1 MGAVLTILA
10 AIRALVI
17 KDLLAL
23 VKDPA
28 NRIVLFAPVLIQTML
43 FGYGATFD
51 LTHVPYALLDQS
63 HGAHA
68 VELVRRIEATGVF
81 RRAVTLSS
89 AQQIAA
95 HIDDGSAAVAIA
107 IPPDFEARV
116 ESGTAAPVQIVLDG
130 RNSATASL
138 ASGELGAIIAGY
150 NAALGAAPAVATEV
164 RYWHNPNVQ
173 SRWSL
178 LTALIASLSLLQ
190 TLLVASL
197 SVAREREQGT
207 FDQLLVTPMT
217 PWQIMVGKAI
227 PAILIG
233 VIQSS
238 LVMLVIRVWF
248 QIPLQGSPLV
258 LYGALLAFATA
269 AVGIGL
275 SISALSLTMQQAMLF
290 SFFLTMPMTL
300 LSGLLTPVNNMPDWL
315 QVATYANPL
324 RFGIDM
330 MRRIWLEGAEL
341 NDIAFDF
348 VPLGLQAAVTMPL
361 AAWLF
366 RNRLS

>member
-1 MGAVLTILA
+1 MALLSLLA
-10 AIRALVI
+10 AIRALIV
-17 KDLLAL
+17 KDLLAM

-28 NRIVLFAPVLIQTML
+28 NRIVLFAPVLIQTLL

-63 HGAHA
+63 HGGHA
-68 VELVRRIEATGVF
+68 VELVRRVEATGVF
-81 RRAVTLSS
+81 RRAATLDW
-89 AQQIAA
+89 AGAIAPA
-95 HIDDGSAAVAIA
+95 IDDGSAALVIV
-107 IPPDFEARV
+107 IPPDFETRV
-116 ESGTAAPVQIVLDG
+116 AGGQPAPVQIVLDG
-130 RNSATASL
+130 RNSSTASL
-138 ASGELGAIIAGY
+138 ASAQLGAIIAGY
-150 NAALGAAPAVATEV
+150 DADLGLAAPLRIET
-164 RYWHNPNVQ
+164 RYWHNPDVQ

-190 TLLVASL
+190 TLLVAAL

-207 FDQLLVTPMT
+207 FDQLLVTPLT
-217 PWQIMVGKAI
+217 PWQIMIGKAV

-238 LVMLVIRVWF
+238 VVVLVIRLWF

-258 LYGALLAFATA
+258 LYGALIVFTTA
-269 AVGIGL
+269 AVGIGM

-290 SFFLTMPMTL
+290 SFFLTMPLTL
-300 LSGLLTPVNNMPDWL
+300 LSGLLTPVSNMPAWL
-315 QVATYANPL
+315 QVATFANPL

-330 MRRIWLEGAEL
+330 VRRIWLEGAGTC
-341 NDIAFDF
+341 DIAFDF
-348 VPLGLQAAVTMPL
+348 VPLAAQAMVTMPL

-366 RNRLS
+366 RNRLT